1 MSNCANTAQV
11 SRRYA
16 RALFEL
22 VQEDAALNDDLT
34 ALAATASADE
44 VAELLSSPEY
54 PAEVKQAVLLKAAG
68 KLSKQAKRLVEMLCE
83 RNKSEL
89 LPEIQQMLEEM
100 IRQAES
106 EVDADVIVAT
116 EIDASLKQKL
126 AAALETSIGKKV
138 RLNYETDKDILGGM
152 IINIGDRKID
162 YSLRTKLN
170 GLRRALA
177 S

>member
-1 MSNCANTAQV
+1 MSNSANTAQV

-22 VQEDAALNDDLT
+22 VQEQSSLRDE
-34 ALAATASADE
+34 LAAVAAVASADE
-44 VAELLSSPEY
+44 AAEFLASPEY
-54 PAEVKQAVLLKAAG
+54 GAELKQNVLLKAAG
-68 KLSKQAKRLVEMLCE
+68 KISQETSRLVSMLCE

-89 LPEIQQMLEEM
+89 LPEIHLLVEEM
-100 IRQAES
+100 ICQAES
-106 EVDADVIVAT
+106 EVDANVIVAT
-116 EIDASLKQKL
+116 EIDAALQQKL
-126 AAALETSIGKKV
+126 AAALEASTGKKV
-138 RLNYETDKDILGGM
+138 RMNYETDKSILGGM

>member
-1 MSNCANTAQV
+1 MSNSANTAQV

-22 VQEDAALNDDLT
+22 VQEQASLNDELA
-34 ALAATASADE
+34 ALAAVASADE
-44 VAELLSSPEY
+44 VADLLASPEY
-54 PAEVKQAVLLKAAG
+54 PAEVKQGVLLKAGG
-68 KLSKQAKRLVEMLCE
+68 KMSKQATRLVEMLCE

-89 LPEIQQMLEEM
+89 LPEIHLLVEEM
-100 IRQAES
+100 ISQAES

-116 EIDASLKQKL
+116 EIDAALQEKL
-126 AAALETSIGKKV
+126 AAALEASIGKKV

-162 YSLRTKLN
+162 YSLRTKLD
-170 GLRRALA
+170 GLRRVLA

>member
-1 MSNCANTAQV
+1 MSNSANTAQV

-22 VQEDAALNDDLT
+22 VQEQPSLRDELASIAAVASTDEAADF
-34 ALAATASADE
+34 LASPE
-44 VAELLSSPEY
+44 YVAEL
-54 PAEVKQAVLLKAAG
+54 KQSVLLKAAG
-68 KLSKQAKRLVEMLCE
+68 QISQEASRLVSMLCE

-89 LPEIQQMLEEM
+89 LPEIHMLLEEM
-100 IRQAES
+100 ICQAES
-106 EVDADVIVAT
+106 EVDANVVVAT
-116 EIDASLKQKL
+116 AIDAELQQKL
-126 AAALETSIGKKV
+126 AAALESSTGKKV
-138 RLNYETDKDILGGM
+138 RLNYQTDKDILGGM

>member
-1 MSNCANTAQV
+1 MSSSTNTAQV

-22 VQEDAALNDDLT
+22 VQENTSLRGE
-34 ALAATASADE
+34 LAAIAAVASVDE
-44 VAELLSSPEY
+44 VAEVLASPEY
-54 PAEVKQAVLLKAAG
+54 SAELKQGVLLKAAG
-68 KLSKQAKRLVEMLCE
+68 KISQEATRLVSMLCE

-89 LPEIQQMLEEM
+89 LPEINQLVEEM
-100 IRQAES
+100 ICQAES
-106 EVDADVIVAT
+106 EVDAGVIVAT
-116 EIDASLKQKL
+116 EIDAALKEKL
-126 AAALETSIGKKV
+126 AAALEASTGKKV
-138 RLNYETDKDILGGM
+138 RLNYQTDKDILGGM